1 MTVRDRLPGVALV
14 LAGLAT
20 GLEATTFDVAFLTD
34 PVGPKALPL
43 FVASVLLLAGL
54 WTALEPAPDVEWP
67 DGGRWQ
73 KPGAA
78 VGAFLLYAGALPWI
92 GFFLSTALVMAALS
106 ALFGARPRSA
116 LPAATLVAGAL
127 WLLFVQLLGL
137 PLPIGELWI
146 L

>member
-1 MTVRDRLPGVALV
+1 MTVRDRLPGLALI
-14 LAGLAT
+14 LAGIAS

-43 FVASVLLLAGL
+43 LVATVLVLSGVQTAARPKTDVQWPGPTSCVRSAASVA
-54 WTALEPAPDVEWP
+54 
-67 DGGRWQ
+67 
-73 KPGAA
+73 
-78 VGAFLLYAGALPWI
+78 AFLVYALALPWI
-92 GFFLSTALVMAALS
+92 GFVLSTALVLAALS
-106 ALFGARPRSA
+106 GLFGAGLRTA
-116 LPAATLVAGAL
+116 VPAAAIVAAGL

>member
-1 MTVRDRLPGVALV
+1 MTVRDRLPGLALV
-14 LAGLAT
+14 LAGVAC

-43 FVASVLLLAGL
+43 LVASVLVLAG
-54 WTALEPAPDVEWP
+54 A
-67 DGGRWQ
+67 Q
-73 KPGAA
+73 AA
-78 VGAFLLYAGALPWI
+78 VRPKIDVRWPGPAAWWRAAAAVAAFLVYALALPWI
-92 GFFLSTALVMAALS
+92 GFFLSTALVLS
-106 ALFGARPRSA
+106 ALSGLFGAGIRA
-116 LPAATLVAGAL
+116 AVPAAAIVSAAL